1 IIYRNRSGSE
11 TLGYPALAD
20 NDGCCDWLLYA
31 SDEEK
36 QRCHQA
42 LTVLRTLP
50 PGKAHIICLQCR
62 HHDGS
67 TRLIRFELTPFRYDQ
82 N

>member
-1 IIYRNRSGSE
+1 
-11 TLGYPALAD
+11 
-20 NDGCCDWLLYA
+20 
-31 SDEEK
+31 
-36 QRCHQA
+36 
-42 LTVLRTLP
+42 TLP

-82 N
+82 NGNVNSYIGTARDVTDDRAKQQQTIESEARYRMVAENMTD